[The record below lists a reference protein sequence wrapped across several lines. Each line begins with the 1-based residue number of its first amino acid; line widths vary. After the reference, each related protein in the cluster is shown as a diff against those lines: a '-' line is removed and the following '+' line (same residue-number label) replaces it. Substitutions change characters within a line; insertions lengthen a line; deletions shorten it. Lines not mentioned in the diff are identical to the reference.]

1 MFGGGVCS
9 SPSNK
14 ANGSLDDARFGRL
27 RRSKRGFAAGEPMRA
42 PLGPLPSPETCGAQ
56 AFCALA
62 VGVAWITLCRRLFPN

>member
-1 MFGGGVCS
+1 
-9 SPSNK
+9 
-14 ANGSLDDARFGRL
+14 
-27 RRSKRGFAAGEPMRA
+27 MRA